1 MVKIFPTS
9 IDKLKQAKPE
19 TWYSEILVY
28 RYLETLDDNW
38 YVWHSVEWLGPKYSS
53 PRETDFLIFNPEYG
67 FLVLE
72 VKGGEVNYEN
82 YEWKIVSH
90 GGKVN
95 KRDPV
100 SQARGATFYFLRK
113 YVELARK
120 KTNKNDFVKFKSDGT
135 NLFPG
140 LFWYG
145 LVFSTSNFKEIMIKK
160 GLSILH
166 LERYMIF
173 EKNECDS
180 QEEWMEQKKKG
191 LISAG
196 VISPIQNFL
205 EILFSKRI
213 TPYFKKLTG
222 KLKKNTTNLFLEM
235 VNPKINAS
243 FLKDKILRRN
253 IKDLEEINKEQDL
266 ILKLYADKNWCLFR
280 GSAGTGKTFIAIK
293 KAILLYKEGKKVL
306 LLCFNRELKFF
317 IRKIIEQQ
325 FKININKHSQKFLII
340 NIHSFFKNIIRTHFD
355 EKEEGLLKKAL
366 FSTPSDY
373 IRVAD
378 FLNNMIKER
387 GLKKEYLFDGLIV
400 DEAQDI
406 NELLWPILPKFL
418 MERERE
424 KFIFYIFYDLEQK
437 KYEKNITP
445 EKFGLKKFDSFPLL
459 RNLRNTEEIIK
470 WIKDNTNHGKYERT
484 SEVHGLQVTVF
495 QVKKTVMDAIIDVA
509 FTVIECYKI
518 NHLELDEMVIICD
531 KQLKYIKD
539 QDIVKKGKQ
548 ENLITYLKLD
558 LEGEG
563 RLTLIEPNRND
574 KFAEIVFQ
582 NSLPNPV
589 LFNGIGTFKGL
600 EKNIV
605 FAIFPNLNNPKF
617 KEDIEFYESLLMDAY
632 IAASRA
638 RVMLYVAMYNDIK

>member
-180 QEEWMEQKKKG
+180 QEEWMEKKKKG